1 MKYLLLNFYLES
13 QCCLFQNSSKTC
25 HQSGLTLASSALSGC
40 DDCCVKVKTFLRA
53 TRTTT
58 TAATATST
66 TQQQQQ
72 QRQQQQQN
80 YSHSFED
87 HFKWERF
94 FMFRCDC
101 LLQLCSFILNF
112 PMPNIFFGLGFSFLL
127 MRAHSWRLSQ
137 LYPEV
142 RGRRMN
148 EPYQEWGPIG
158 EARALVNGLN
168 PFTSLCSCFSRTW

>member
-1 MKYLLLNFYLES
+1 MRNTIEGKNNLCSVAWTLPCLNKHSPEQWNVWIHLIHRLLFQLKFLLLHLVDDILTLLNYNSLLLNFYLES

-25 HQSGLTLASSALSGC
+25 HQSGLTLASSALSGS

-58 TAATATST
+58 TAATTTST

-87 HFKWERF
+87 HFK
-94 FMFRCDC
+94 
-101 LLQLCSFILNF
+101 
-112 PMPNIFFGLGFSFLL
+112 
-127 MRAHSWRLSQ
+127 
-137 LYPEV
+137 
-142 RGRRMN
+142 
-148 EPYQEWGPIG
+148 
-158 EARALVNGLN
+158 
-168 PFTSLCSCFSRTW
+168 